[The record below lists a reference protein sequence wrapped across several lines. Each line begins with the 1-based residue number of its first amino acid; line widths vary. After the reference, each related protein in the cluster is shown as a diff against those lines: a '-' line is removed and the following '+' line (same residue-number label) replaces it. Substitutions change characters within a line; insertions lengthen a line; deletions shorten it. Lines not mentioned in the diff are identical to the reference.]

1 MIHVFLIAALG
12 FIGVAFVLKPYY
24 LVVATSL
31 LMYWMISRDKITHF
45 KKHVIE
51 RELQNG
57 SP

>member
-12 FIGVAFVLKPYY
+12 FIGTAFVIKPYY
-24 LVVATSL
+24 LSVAKGL
-31 LMYWMISRDKITHF
+31 LVNWMISQIKFSHF